1 MAYSTHRYKSRGVEG
16 VSAVVGAE
24 EYLNLQLHDD
34 GVKGYG
40 GERSVCIGPM
50 RGGKTTLGLITLPR
64 FHYIEGM
71 TKEEWFASKDPNKMS
86 KVKPE
91 TIIYR
96 GRKLDYWN
104 CYSKDNFSKCFPSD
118 HNRELRVFVYYK
130 DTEVTFLSENES
142 NGNYEPIK
150 ELDIYHYR
158 DQADLYDNLVEGG
171 INVVYV
177 PNQYFLSSFLKKA
190 INEMMMLNEE
200 DSNFLCEQDD
210 ISVIRETFWY
220 DFFYYLMDIEK
231 NRDNPDDTRRKIRF
245 ITFFFDEAHQ
255 IFPANEPKPFWYL
268 IDNFAE
274 NVLIDTGRMNV
285 SIYANIHH
293 LNLMYWK
300 VLQRF
305 VVMMWLLGSDPDQKY
320 SMVNGR
326 LTRHM
331 WKGLVFI
338 EKKKQRFGKLEFPRI
353 PNQPPV
359 VLARGVPA

>member
-1 MAYSTHRYKSRGVEG
+1 MSYSLKGYKTRGIEG
-16 VSAVVGAE
+16 VSAVIGAE

-50 RGGKTTLGLITLPR
+50 RGGKTTLALITLPR
-64 FHYIEGM
+64 IYYISNG
-71 TKEEWFASKDPNKMS
+71 TKEEWFASKDPNKLDL
-86 KVKPE
+86 VKPE

-104 CYSKDNFSKCFPSD
+104 CYTKENFSKCFPKD
-118 HNRELRVFVYYK
+118 KERELKVFIYYQD
-130 DTEVTFLSENES
+130 DTRFLAYNQKT
-142 NGNYEPIK
+142 GMDEPIPN
-150 ELDIYHYR
+150 LNIYRYR
-158 DQADLYDNLVEGG
+158 EQSDLYDNLIEGG
-171 INVVYV
+171 INVIYV
-177 PNQYFLSSFLKKA
+177 PNAYTLSPFLKNA
-190 INEMMMLNEE
+190 INEMMMLN
-200 DSNFLCEQDD
+200 DGDTNFLAEQDD

-231 NRDNPDDTRRKIRF
+231 NRDDPDDHRRKIKF

-274 NVLIDTGRMNV
+274 NVLIDTGRMNI

-305 VVMMWLLGSDPDQKY
+305 VIFEWLLGSFPDKKY
-320 SMVNGR
+320 SMVSDK
-326 LTRHM
+326 LPRHM
-331 WKGLVFI
+331 WKGLFLI
-338 EKKKQRFGKLEFPRI
+338 ERKQQRFGKMEFPRI
-353 PNQPPV
+353 PNQPDV
-359 VLARGVPA
+359 VLARGVPS